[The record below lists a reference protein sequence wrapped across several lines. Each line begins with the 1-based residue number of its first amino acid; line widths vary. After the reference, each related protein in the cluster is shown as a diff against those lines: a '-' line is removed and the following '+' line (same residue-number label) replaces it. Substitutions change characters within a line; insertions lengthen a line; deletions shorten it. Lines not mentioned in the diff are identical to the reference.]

1 MRRART
7 GQNAAPDVP
16 ALLRADLCRKLRYR
30 AADQLIVLAV
40 DTSESMGSGALV
52 RMRAAKGAALAILRR
67 AYQTRSSVALIA
79 FGGERAALVLPPTR
93 SINLARTRLERLP
106 TGGATPMA
114 DALVQAREL
123 ILRERRRCQGLRPVL
138 VLVSDGEANVPLVSG
153 RPAVQELHALAVHL
167 RQDRIPG
174 VIIDVLT
181 EGRPG
186 TLLGPLAARMGMT
199 HLRVTDLNARL
210 ILQAVRATQGA

>member
-1 MRRART
+1 MRRARA
-7 GQNAAPDVP
+7 GQTAAPDVP
-16 ALLRADLCRKLRYR
+16 ALLRTDLCRKLRYR

-40 DTSESMGSGALV
+40 DTSDSMGSGALV

-79 FGGERAALVLPPTR
+79 FGGEQAALVLPPTR

-153 RPAVQELHALAVHL
+153 RPAVPELHALAAHL

-199 HLRVTDLNARL
+199 HLRVADLNARL